1 MCLSKGVRMEGKTP
15 KLKIRLLL
23 NGTVIKV
30 FFVCFFFNLTRLA
43 LPLYPQQLEQHP
55 ALSRQP

>member
-30 FFVCFFFNLTRLA
+30 FFVFFFF
-43 LPLYPQQLEQHP
+43 
-55 ALSRQP
+55 